1 MHFAASTLAC
11 LSLLVGG
18 SNGALDVDF
27 GSKDSIKQAAKLVA
41 TDLMSFYKGDQP
53 GMLPGMLPGP
63 ASTTGQRDL
72 YFWWQSGAMWG
83 TMIDYW
89 HYTGDETWNDKV
101 IFGLLGQAGENHDF
115 NPSNWSLQMGNDDQA
130 FWGMASLG
138 AAETKFKDPPPSEPQ
153 WLALTQAVWNEQQ
166 KRLTTG
172 FDKDCNGGLHWQ
184 VFSGNQGYDYKNTI
198 SNGAFFNMGARLA
211 LYSDNKTYAEIAE
224 QTWDWISGVGLIDK
238 DWNVYD
244 GTNTGPDK
252 DHPGKELNCTN
263 INKLQYSYNAAIMI
277 QGASVMYKYTKDDKW
292 ASRVESLTK
301 RTLEFFFPNGTAY
314 EPTCEQ
320 ALCTMDATSFKGYLH
335 RWLGYAVQMV
345 PAIRDTVMPV
355 LESSARAAVKTC
367 TGGDNGRMCGFR
379 WSTGAFDNEVGA
391 GQQMNVLGA
400 LSILLLDDAPPLV
413 TSASGGT
420 SQGNPNAGAKDRNPA
435 ELRDI
440 THGDRVGAGFVTLF
454 LLLAGVGT
462 YLWMD
467 F

>member
-11 LSLLVGG
+11 LSALVGV

-27 GSKDSIKQAAKLVA
+27 SSKDSIKQAAKLVA

-89 HYTGDETWNDKV
+89 HYTRDDTWNDKV

-138 AAETKFKDPPPSEPQ
+138 AAETKFKDPPSDEPQ

-172 FDKDCNGGLHWQ
+172 FEKDCNGGLHWQ

-211 LYSDNKTYAEIAE
+211 LYSDNKTYADIAT
-224 QTWDWISGVGLIDK
+224 QSWDWTQGVGLVDK

-244 GTNTGPDK
+244 GANTGPD
-252 DHPGKELNCTN
+252 PETGKERNCTN
-263 INKLQYSYNAAIMI
+263 INKLQYSYNAAVMI
-277 QGASVMYKYTKDDKW
+277 QGAAVMYKYTKDDIW

-314 EPTCEQ
+314 EPTCEH

-379 WSTGAFDNEVGA
+379 WSSGAFDNEVGA

-400 LSILLLDDAPPLV
+400 LSVLLMDDAPPLV
-413 TSASGGT
+413 TSLSGGT
-420 SQGNPNAGAKDRNPA
+420 SQGNPNAGAKDRNPS

-440 THGDRVGAGFVTLF
+440 TQGDKVGAGFVTLF
-454 LLLAGVGT
+454 LLLAGIGT